1 MVCGPLTPLFLVTS
15 IIPETLVP
23 KNIDRTVGHE
33 VAWIAKAIGPL
44 PCISEVTNSFGSP
57 LSLMTWSWS
66 LGFSH
71 EAGVLP

>member
-23 KNIDRTVGHE
+23 KNIDRTVGRE
-33 VAWIAKAIGPL
+33 AGWIAKAIGPL
-44 PCISEVTNSFGSP
+44 PCIFEATDNFGSP
-57 LSLMTWSWS
+57 LSVMAWLWS

-71 EAGVLP
+71 EAEVLP